1 MELLHPVEVPK
12 DADEGVGS
20 VGVSTESHLR
30 ESNVVVDGDVARGDL
45 GELGL
50 SSESDVVHHLE
61 SDCSIQ
67 RRERRIS
74 DRVRA
79 SKGEG
84 EIEERTGVISEEDVD
99 SKETDDG
106 EVSEVSV
113 ERLGSVLSGDLTGEE
128 KVENEGRS
136 AKKDARRRREE
147 GTNAISSGE
156 APSRSAMSCSL
167 ILLFWMRE

>member
-1 MELLHPVEVPK
+1 MSVLVASSVELLHPVEVPK

-30 ESNVVVDGDVARGDL
+30 ESNVVVDRDVARGDL

-61 SDCSIQ
+61 SDCSMQ

-128 KVENEGRS
+128 KLRTREGQRRKTRGDERKKERTRS
-136 AKKDARRRREE
+136 LQAKLHLAQR
-147 GTNAISSGE
+147 
-156 APSRSAMSCSL
+156 
-167 ILLFWMRE
+167 